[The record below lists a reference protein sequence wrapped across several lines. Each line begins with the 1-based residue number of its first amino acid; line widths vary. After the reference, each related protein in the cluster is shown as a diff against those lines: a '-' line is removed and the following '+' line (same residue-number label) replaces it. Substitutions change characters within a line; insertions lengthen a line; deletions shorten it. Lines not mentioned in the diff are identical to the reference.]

1 MLVDCDMIGVGVG
14 VVVASMV
21 LVIPVRMVDG
31 HACYDSIMMMKTVSS

>member
-1 MLVDCDMIGVGVG
+1 MLVDCDMIGVGIG
-14 VVVASMV
+14 VVASMM